1 MRQIEKYVN
10 KQFEEFLNVDL
21 QIIQLWNVPNDLTG

>member
-10 KQFEEFLNVDL
+10 KQLEEFLNVDL